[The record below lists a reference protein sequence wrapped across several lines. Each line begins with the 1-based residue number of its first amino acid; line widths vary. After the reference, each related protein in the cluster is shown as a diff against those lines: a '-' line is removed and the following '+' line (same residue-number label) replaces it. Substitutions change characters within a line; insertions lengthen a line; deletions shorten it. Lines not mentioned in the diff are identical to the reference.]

1 MSIYNRVLE
10 GDCTQVLRMLPSETV
25 DLVVTDPPYFVRY
38 RDSMGPTIAND
49 DDPASVLGAFT
60 DVYRLLKPNT
70 FCISFYGWNKVD
82 AFFSAWRRAGFQ
94 PVGHLVWHK
103 GYASSTGFLRARH
116 EQAYILAKGRP
127 TKPADPIDDVRPWK
141 YTGNV
146 RHPTEKDVSILQPL
160 IESFSQPGDLVLD
173 PFAGSGST
181 LVAAAMARRCYL
193 GIELERQYCE
203 VARERL
209 AQIGVA
215 KGRRNGN
222 GTASADDNAWRGSR
236 H

>member
-10 GDCTQVLRMLPSETV
+10 GDCTQVLRSLPSESV

-38 RDSMGPTIAND
+38 RDSMGRTIKND
-49 DDPASVLGAFT
+49 DDPASVLGEFS

-82 AFFSAWRRAGFQ
+82 AFFGAWRRAGFH

-127 TKPADPIDDVRPWK
+127 EKPVDPMDDVRPWK

-160 IESFSQPGDLVLD
+160 IESFSKPGDLVLD

-181 LVAAAMARRCYL
+181 LVAAAMAGRCYL

-203 VARERL
+203 VARDRL
-209 AQIGVA
+209 ARIGVPQ
-215 KGRRNGN
+215 GRRNGAL
-222 GTASADDNAWRGSR
+222 G
-236 H
+236 